1 MAKQTLRYAMVGG
14 GQGSWIG
21 EAHRKALALDNTAR
35 LVAGC
40 FSSSRERS
48 QSFGEALALPD
59 LRVYGSPSELAEKEA
74 ALPVDE
80 RPHFVVICTPNRH
93 HLEQIELL
101 AAKGFP
107 IVCDKPLCET
117 LAEGKQALAAL
128 GGGLLALTHC
138 YAGYPMIKEARSLVK
153 KGRLGTLRKVVVEY
167 PQGWLVPEEGKD
179 GKPAMS
185 ASTGVSSMVDVGTH
199 AEHLARYVT
208 GLEAKEVFA
217 DVSSF
222 VTGGPR
228 APDDFNVLIRYEGGQ
243 RGVLIASQ
251 SSSGEQNCLRL
262 RVYGSAG
269 SLDWMQEDPN
279 ILTMRLRDQP
289 VQTLHRG
296 QPYLSPEA
304 RSCSRLPPGHPEG
317 YLEAFANIY
326 RSFAAAVQARDT
338 GAEVPEVDFPTAA
351 DGIASLAFVEA
362 VSKSSEAGTWVR
374 V

>member
-48 QSFGEALALPD
+48 QAFGDALALPD
-59 LRVYGSPSELAEKEA
+59 LRVYGSPAELAEKEA
-74 ALPVDE
+74 ALPADE

-167 PQGWLVPEEGKD
+167 PQGWLVPEEAKD

-262 RVYGSAG
+262 RVYGSEG

>member
-1 MAKQTLRYAMVGG
+1 MIGG

-21 EAHRKALALDNTAR
+21 EAHRKALALDGTAR

-48 QSFGEALALPD
+48 LAFGLELGLTNES
-59 LRVYGSPSELAEKEA
+59 RIYGSAAELAEAEA
-74 ALPVDE
+74 ALGDLK
-80 RPHFVVICTPNRH
+80 PHFVVICTPNRC
-93 HLEQIELL
+93 HLEQISLL

-107 IVCDKPLCET
+107 VVCDKPLCET
-117 LAEGKQALAAL
+117 LAEGKQALEAL
-128 GGGLLALTHC
+128 GSGLLALTHC
-138 YAGYPMIKEARSLVK
+138 YAGYAMIKEARSLVT

-167 PQGWLVPEEGKD
+167 PQGWLVPEEGK
-179 GKPAMS
+179 PSMS
-185 ASTGVSSMVDVGTH
+185 ASSGVSSMVDVGTH

-222 VTGGPR
+222 VAGAPR
-228 APDDFNVLIRYEGGQ
+228 TPDDFNVLVRYEGGQ

-262 RVYGSAG
+262 RVYGSEG
-269 SLDWMQEDPN
+269 SLDWMQEEPN
-279 ILTMRLRDQP
+279 VLTMRLRDQP

-296 QPYLSPEA
+296 QPYLCEEA

-326 RSFAAAVQARDT
+326 RSFAAAVLARERGTDLK
-338 GAEVPEVDFPTAA
+338 VDFPTAA

-362 VSKSSEAGTWVR
+362 VSKSAETGTWVH